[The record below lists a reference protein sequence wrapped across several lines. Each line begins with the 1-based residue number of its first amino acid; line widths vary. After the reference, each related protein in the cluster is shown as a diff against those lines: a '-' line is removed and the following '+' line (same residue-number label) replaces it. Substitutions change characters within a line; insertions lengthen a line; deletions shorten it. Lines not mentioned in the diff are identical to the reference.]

1 MVHQT
6 SFTNHRASS
15 APIWT
20 RLATEHRAQVIR
32 LMAQLAFKL
41 VVAQSNSPIKEG
53 QHAVATGHTQ
63 NSG

>member
-6 SFTNHRASS
+6 SFTNHRASP

-41 VVAQSNSPIKEG
+41 VVAQPNSPIKEE
-53 QHAVATGHTQ
+53 QHAVAPGHTQ
-63 NSG
+63 NSD